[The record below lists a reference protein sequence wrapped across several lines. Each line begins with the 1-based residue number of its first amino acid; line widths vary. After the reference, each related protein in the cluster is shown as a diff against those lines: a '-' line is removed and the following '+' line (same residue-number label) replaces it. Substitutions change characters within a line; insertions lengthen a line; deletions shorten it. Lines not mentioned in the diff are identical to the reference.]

1 MMQES
6 SYRSLTGRIREESKR
21 LGFFQIG
28 VAEARPLPRG
38 SDFQAWLDRGMHG
51 ELAYMQKQAAQR
63 KDPGRVLENARSIV
77 VAGMNYYP
85 GNGLTPDPY
94 QGRIGRYAW
103 GNDYHDVIKPRLEA
117 LLEFIQR
124 CQPGT
129 NGICCVDT
137 GPVMEKVWGAE
148 TALGWTGKNSL
159 LTARSLGSWFSIGV
173 ILLDIELEQDRPERN
188 YCGSCTRCI
197 KSCPTGAIL
206 EPYIVDARLC
216 ISYLTIE
223 YRGSIPLSLR
233 PLIGNRIYGCDD
245 CLEACPWNRFA
256 VKADPEVFSPREENR
271 SPDLVALA
279 NLTPEEFKA
288 RFRGSTVL
296 RARRDGFVRNV
307 CVALGNSGDLRAM
320 PALQRAM
327 ADESPLVREHA
338 AWALEKIKGRIAGSG
353 GAPPNGA

>member
-1 MMQES
+1 MQDS
-6 SYRSLTGRIREESKR
+6 SCRSITGQIREESKR

-28 VAEARPLPRG
+28 VAEARPLPRARE
-38 SDFQAWLDRGMHG
+38 FQAWLDRGMHG
-51 ELAYMQKQAAQR
+51 ELAYMQRQAEQR
-63 KDPGRVLENARSIV
+63 KDPARVLENARSIV

-85 GNGLTPDPY
+85 GNGFTQDPF
-94 QGRIGRYAW
+94 QGRISRYAW
-103 GNDYHDVIKPRLEA
+103 GNDYHDVIKPRLET
-117 LLEFIQR
+117 LLEFIKR
-124 CQPGT
+124 CKPGT
-129 NGICCVDT
+129 SGICYVDT

-159 LTARSLGSWFSIGV
+159 LTTRNLGSWFHVGL

-188 YCGSCTRCI
+188 YCGSCARCI

-223 YRGSIPLSLR
+223 YRGSIPLALR
-233 PLIGNRIYGCDD
+233 PMIGNRIYGCDD

-256 VKADPEVFSPREENR
+256 VKADPKVFSPRTANR
-271 SPDLVALA
+271 SPDLVSLV

-296 RARRDGFVRNV
+296 RAKRDGFVRNV

-327 ADESPLVREHA
+327 VDESPIVREHA
-338 AWALEKIKGRIAGSG
+338 AWAREQVRRRIVGSAGVT
-353 GAPPNGA
+353 PNGA